1 MKALD
6 TRSLRD
12 HDLRTVLHI
21 PHSSTEIPAD
31 LRGDLLL
38 KDDELKQELLALTDH
53 FTDELFPAAGRQ
65 ALRFPVSR
73 LILDPERYPL
83 DADEAMAARGMGVIY
98 TRDSHGRRLRHEPG
112 TAVRE
117 RLLKELYRPHHDA
130 LETLV
135 QQALLKKD
143 GCLLLDCHSFPSRPL
158 PCDLDQDADR
168 PDFCL
173 GTSPSS
179 TPEALVMAAC
189 EFLEAQGYTVAIN
202 RPYAGVLVPAAFSSN
217 AHVLAL
223 MIEVNRRLYMDESTG
238 ETHKGFEEIRQL
250 LRELVL
256 RLESFARSV
265 LKKQRTKEAF
275 ARAAANSLLLD
286 WEE

>member
-1 MKALD
+1 MKALE
-6 TRSLRD
+6 TLSLRD

-38 KDDELKQELLALTDH
+38 KDAELKQELLALSDH
-53 FTDELFPAAGRQ
+53 FTDELFPAAGRP

-73 LILDPERYPL
+73 LIVDPERYPL

-98 TRDSHGRRLRHEPG
+98 TRDSQGRQLRHEPG
-112 TAVRE
+112 PKARE
-117 RLLKELYRPHHDA
+117 KLLNELYRPHHKA
-130 LETLV
+130 LEILV
-135 QQALLKKD
+135 QQSLLEKD
-143 GCLLLDCHSFPSRPL
+143 GCLLLDCHSFPARPL
-158 PCDLDQDADR
+158 PCDLDQDTDR

-173 GTSPSS
+173 GTNSSS

-189 EFLEAQGYTVAIN
+189 EFFEAHGYTVAIN

-217 AHVLAL
+217 THVLAL

-238 ETHKGFEEIRQL
+238 DKHKGFEEIRQL
-250 LRELVL
+250 LKELVL
-256 RLESFARSV
+256 RLESSARSV
-265 LKKQRTKEAF
+265 LKKQRAKEAF

-286 WEE
+286 WDE